1 MKHTAKFAITLL
13 ITTFAVSAGVLS
25 NANVTLSQRE
35 ADNLQN
41 KIDAIN
47 QNGLKEKT
55 SPRRT
60 AVTEAEVNSYFVFHA
75 RDKIP
80 AGITDPRVAILGEG
94 RLTGRAMVDMDDVRR
109 NRSSGRWFDPFN
121 YLSGKL
127 PVSVKG
133 VLRTSQGMARFEVEA
148 SEISGIPLPKTML
161 QELVSYFSRTPENPK
176 GLNLDDPFKLPAK
189 IREIEVAKGEATV
202 IQ

>member
-1 MKHTAKFAITLL
+1 MKHAAKFTLAL
-13 ITTFAVSAGVLS
+13 LTTTFAVGAGVLS

-41 KIDAIN
+41 KIVAIN
-47 QNGLKEKT
+47 QNGLKEKV

-60 AVTEAEVNSYFVFHA
+60 PVTEAELNSYFVFHG

-94 RLTGRAMVDMDDVRR
+94 RLAGRAMVDMDDVRR
-109 NRSSGRWFDPFN
+109 NRNSGRWFDPFN
-121 YLSGKL
+121 YLSGKV
-127 PVSVKG
+127 PVGVKG
-133 VLRTSQGMARFEVEA
+133 VLRTSQGMARFEVET
-148 SEISGIPLPKTML
+148 SEISGFPLPRKML

-189 IREIEVAKGEATV
+189 IRAIEVAKGEAV
-202 IQ
+202 VVQ